1 MTTSHTHRAQ
11 YCISA
16 IGIFFHAL
24 ATKWS
29 AETRNRV
36 SRIVI
41 TETVSHGRMRASAN
55 QRVIAR
61 NNRLLRTITA
71 ARRQCRRSALT
82 LFSPRAEKYFLVEI
96 YTYTYTYCTLQCFF
110 SSTLCERTF
119 VPSYESTKVRK
130 YFQSTKVLLFIY
142 VYNVVHVV
150 VHVKQLTFVLGS
162 FFCTRVSC

>member
-119 VPSYESTKVRK
+119 VPSYESTSFHLR
-130 YFQSTKVLLFIY
+130 
-142 VYNVVHVV
+142 VV

>member
-96 YTYTYTYCTLQCFF
+96 YTYTYSTCTC
-110 SSTLCERTF
+110 TCT
-119 VPSYESTKVRK
+119 
-130 YFQSTKVLLFIY
+130 
-142 VYNVVHVV
+142 VHVS
-150 VHVKQLTFVLGS
+150 HVLPGWVRAKS
-162 FFCTRVSC
+162 FCTRRETKYTHARIRVLYTYV